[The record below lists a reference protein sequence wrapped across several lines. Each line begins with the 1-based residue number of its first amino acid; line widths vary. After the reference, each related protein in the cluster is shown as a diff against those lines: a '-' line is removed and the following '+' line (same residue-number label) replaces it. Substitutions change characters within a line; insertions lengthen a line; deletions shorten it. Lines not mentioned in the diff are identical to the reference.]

1 MDRPTPRVTTSG
13 THRRPGRVLVIDD
26 WPLFGRAIQR
36 ALCDEHEVVVVMDGP
51 EALQRLTA
59 GDRYDVVLCDL
70 TMPTM
75 DGIDFYLRL
84 ADVSPK
90 EAGRVVFV
98 TGGTMTPRTESFFR
112 QSSNLLLEK
121 PIDVDGLRA
130 LIGRRMRGVG
140 DGAVG
145 LRSRDTG

>member
-1 MDRPTPRVTTSG
+1 
-13 THRRPGRVLVIDD
+13 
-26 WPLFGRAIQR
+26 LFGRAIQR
-36 ALCDEHEVVVVMDGP
+36 ALRDEHEVVVVLDGP
-51 EALQRLTA
+51 EALERLTA

-84 ADVSPK
+84 ADVLPD

-121 PIDVDGLRA
+121 PIDIDGLRA
-130 LIGRRMRGVG
+130 LIEGRIRGIG
-140 DGAVG
+140 DDALARASIV
-145 LRSRDTG
+145 